1 MKMAKPSAQDVK
13 AAEELLHVLQLIAAW
28 GGPWPNPAAGENLCE
43 LLNNG
48 ETAFDYANTT
58 HLQTLYNNLARL
70 QRTACPARVI
80 SGMCHVIMY
89 EKNEILD
96 PESDCIDLHPRFAQA
111 QAQIEQLQAECQT
124 LRGLQPAP
132 PPRPPEGE
140 GLPRY
145 GLRWNGPGQPL
156 SVPMDDG
163 YWTPWHLAATAV
175 VMPDTDCEW
184 CAGAGH
190 DSYGDKCAHCI
201 NPARGV
207 PEGKE
212 FSQFLSA
219 VMDAAGLVRHGRQ
232 SKELSEYLGGK
243 CMEYMLSATPTQ
255 PDQCAHDLTMVKAGE
270 A

>member
-124 LRGLQPAP
+124 LSAQQATAP
-132 PPRPPEGE
+132 QAAKNDHDLSHWSESLKSTWPVEPLDPEGAWMIGSIDNHGDGDQTHWPVVTVE
-140 GLPRY
+140 ADQY
-145 GLRWNGPGQPL
+145 DAPG
-156 SVPMDDG
+156 
-163 YWTPWHLAATAV
+163 
-175 VMPDTDCEW
+175 
-184 CAGAGH
+184 
-190 DSYGDKCAHCI
+190 DSEKIAK
-201 NPARGV
+201 A
-207 PEGKE
+207 
-212 FSQFLSA
+212 LSA
-219 VMDAAGLVRHGRQ
+219 LWQQAFANQAPDA
-232 SKELSEYLGGK
+232 GGT
-243 CMEYMLSATPTQ
+243 L
-255 PDQCAHDLTMVKAGE
+255 
-270 A
+270 

>member
-48 ETAFDYANTT
+48 EIAFDYANTT

-96 PESDCIDLHPRFAQA
+96 PKSDCIDLHPRFAQQ
-111 QAQIEQLQAECQT
+111 QAQIEQLQAECET
-124 LRGLQPAP
+124 LRGLTPEA

-140 GLPRY
+140 GLPRF

-163 YWTPWHLAATAV
+163 YWTPWHLANSAADHSEDARDFVSATDVRGACQDAV
-175 VMPDTDCEW
+175 DVFAEQPDADQCREV
-184 CAGAGH
+184 A
-190 DSYGDKCAHCI
+190 
-201 NPARGV
+201 
-207 PEGKE
+207 
-212 FSQFLSA
+212 
-219 VMDAAGLVRHGRQ
+219 
-232 SKELSEYLGGK
+232 
-243 CMEYMLSATPTQ
+243 EYMREVLLALIERRKAAAPQQSAGGT
-255 PDQCAHDLTMVKAGE
+255 L
-270 A
+270 

>member
-28 GGPWPNPAAGENLCE
+28 GGPWPNPTAGENLCE

-96 PESDCIDLHPRFAQA
+96 PESDCIDLHPRFAQQ
-111 QAQIEQLQAECQT
+111 QAQIEQLQAECET

-163 YWTPWHLAATAV
+163 YWTPWHLANSAADHSEDARPLVLDECVPGTYAIRYR
-175 VMPDTDCEW
+175 DNWD
-184 CAGAGH
+184 GQ
-190 DSYGDKCAHCI
+190 GDIYHAIAEKT
-201 NPARGV
+201 ARGEWV
-207 PEGKE
+207 HNESGTRLLQFEG
-212 FSQFLSA
+212 
-219 VMDAAGLVRHGRQ
+219 DAILAAWL
-232 SKELSEYLGGK
+232 LA
-243 CMEYMLSATPTQ
+243 ATP
-255 PDQCAHDLTMVKAGE
+255 ASSAGGVE
-270 A
+270 

>member
-48 ETAFDYANTT
+48 EIAFDYANTT
-58 HLQTLYNNLARL
+58 HLQTLYNNLAHL

-96 PESDCIDLHPRFAQA
+96 PESDCIDLHPRFAQQ
-111 QAQIEQLQAECQT
+111 QAQIEQLQAECET
-124 LRGLQPAP
+124 LRGLTPEA

-140 GLPRY
+140 GLPRF
-145 GLRWNGPGQPL
+145 GLRWNGPRQPL

-163 YWTPWHLAATAV
+163 YWTPWHLANSAADHSEDARDFVSATDVRGACQDAV
-175 VMPDTDCEW
+175 DVFAEQPDADQCREV
-184 CAGAGH
+184 A
-190 DSYGDKCAHCI
+190 
-201 NPARGV
+201 
-207 PEGKE
+207 
-212 FSQFLSA
+212 
-219 VMDAAGLVRHGRQ
+219 
-232 SKELSEYLGGK
+232 
-243 CMEYMLSATPTQ
+243 EYMREVLLALIERRKAAAPQQSAGGT
-255 PDQCAHDLTMVKAGE
+255 L
-270 A
+270 

>member
-48 ETAFDYANTT
+48 EIAFDYANTA

-80 SGMCHVIMY
+80 SGMCHVIMF

-96 PESDCIDLHPRFAQA
+96 PESNCIDLHPRFAQL
-111 QAQIEQLQAECQT
+111 QAQLEQLQAECEM
-124 LRGLQPAP
+124 LRGLTPEP
-132 PPRPPEGE
+132 PPRPPAGE

-145 GLRWNGPGQPL
+145 GIRWSGPGTPL

-163 YWTPWHLAATAV
+163 YWTPWHLAEAALI
-175 VMPDTDCEW
+175 
-184 CAGAGH
+184 AGDQQPSAPISAANDH
-190 DSYGDKCAHCI
+190 DLSHWAASLKSTWPVEPLDPQGAWMIGSIDDHGDGDQTHYPVITVEADQYDAPGDSEKIAK
-201 NPARGV
+201 A
-207 PEGKE
+207 
-212 FSQFLSA
+212 LSA
-219 VMDAAGLVRHGRQ
+219 LWQQAFAQAGDA
-232 SKELSEYLGGK
+232 
-243 CMEYMLSATPTQ
+243 
-255 PDQCAHDLTMVKAGE
+255 
-270 A
+270 